1 MTEIFFM
8 LLCLAL
14 ICLINFVV
22 VNTIIHIGI
31 HNQTQDRSMFWCMV
45 CTAVSLVLGAACVT
59 YSFIQI
65 YANVQNIPQVNENV
79 ISSN

>member
-14 ICLINFVV
+14 IGLINFVV
-22 VNTIIHIGI
+22 VNIIVHIGI
-31 HNQTQDRSMFWCMV
+31 LHNQTQERSMFWCMV
-45 CTAVSLVLGAACVT
+45 CTVVSLVLGVACVT

-65 YANVQNIPQVNENV
+65 YANVQHIP
-79 ISSN
+79 